1 MRKIFLDLFF
11 NELSSQQN
19 NLTDQKLNA
28 ANLFKIQL
36 NVFHQYCLCAY

>member
-19 NLTDQKLNA
+19 NLTDQKFNA
-28 ANLFKIQL
+28 ANLLKIQL
-36 NVFHQYCLCAY
+36 NVFHQY